1 MDATHQA
8 RRTLGIAVL
17 LAAVTLAAY
26 WPALN
31 GDFIRLDDGAYV
43 VRNPQVRA
51 GLTWANAAWAFRTGI
66 QGNWHPLTW
75 LSHMLDVE
83 LFGLWAGG
91 HHLVNLLFHVLN
103 SLLLFLWL
111 RRATGA
117 LWRSAVVGALFALHP
132 LHVESVAWVS
142 ERKDVLSTFFFL
154 LMLWAYLRYAG
165 VPSNRRVAAA
175 LEPALPTTPA
185 SPAPARVLS
194 PGTPHPAAWYSLTLL
209 LFVLGLLSKPMLVT
223 APFVLLL
230 LDWWPLERAFGLRR
244 LLWEKVPMFCLS
256 LASSVV
262 TYRVQSQAHTTWLHL
277 PAGVR
282 LANAVASYV
291 KYLAKT
297 FWPTHLAVFYPHPDL
312 AYPKSH
318 QWPGWQIG
326 LAAALLLALS
336 VCALARARRAPW
348 LAVGWFWYLGT
359 LVPVIGLVQVGLQGM
374 ADRYTYIP
382 LIGVFL
388 AAVWGV
394 AELAGRLGPASPAA
408 GGQPR
413 LAGRRVAAALA
424 ALALL
429 ACAGLTR
436 KQAGYWRTN
445 LGLFEHALAVA
456 PCNALAEFHI
466 GSELGAQG
474 QFNRAK
480 AHFEAAVEAD
490 PTFAQPYFSLG
501 LILDAQGKPE
511 QAVTNFLQVIKLWP
525 DWPSGYNQLAWL
537 RATHPRADMRGG
549 GEAVRLAERACELAG
564 DKAAHFFPTLAA
576 AYAEAGRFAEATRTA
591 ERAHAL
597 ALAAGDKE
605 TAQAAEA
612 QLAFY
617 RQQRP
622 FRDPQR

>member
-1 MDATHQA
+1 MA
-8 RRTLGIAVL
+8 RTDHSRAALGIALL
-17 LAAVTLAAY
+17 LAVVTLAAY

-31 GDFIRLDDGAYV
+31 SEFIRLDDGAYV
-43 VRNPQVRA
+43 VRNPQVRE
-51 GLTWANAAWAFRTGI
+51 GLTWGNAAWAFRTGI

-165 VPSNRRVAAA
+165 ARA
-175 LEPALPTTPA
+175 T
-185 SPAPARVLS
+185 SPP
-194 PGTPHPAAWYSLTLL
+194 TPHPALWYSLTLL

-230 LDWWPLERAFGLRR
+230 LDRWPLERAVGLRR
-244 LLWEKVPMFCLS
+244 LLWEKAPMFCLS
-256 LASSVV
+256 LVSSLV
-262 TYRVQSQAHTTWLHL
+262 TYRVQSEARTTVLRL
-277 PAGVR
+277 PIGVR
-282 LANAVASYV
+282 LDNAVVSYA

-297 FWPTHLAVFYPHPDL
+297 FWPAHLAVYYPHPDL

-326 LAAALLLALS
+326 LAAALLLAMS
-336 VCALARARRAPW
+336 VCALARRRRAPW

-382 LIGVFL
+382 LIGVFI
-388 AAVWGV
+388 AAVWGA
-394 AELAGRLGPASPAA
+394 AELAGRLTPQSPAA
-408 GGQPR
+408 DGQSR
-413 LAGRRVAAALA
+413 LAGRRVAAVLA
-424 ALALL
+424 ALALV
-429 ACAGLTR
+429 ACAGITR
-436 KQAGYWRTN
+436 KQTGYWRTN
-445 LGLFEHALAVA
+445 LRLFQHALEVT
-456 PCNALAEFHI
+456 PRNALAQFHV
-466 GSELGAQG
+466 GSELGFQG
-474 QFNRAK
+474 QFALAK

-490 PTFAQPYFSLG
+490 PTFVQPYFSLG

-511 QAVTNFLQVIKLWP
+511 QAVTNFLQVIKLSP
-525 DWPSGYNQLAWL
+525 DWPAGYNQLAWL
-537 RATHPRADMRGG
+537 RATHPRAEIRDGP
-549 GEAVRLAERACELAG
+549 EAVRLAQRAYELSGGKVARFS
-564 DKAAHFFPTLAA
+564 ATLAA
-576 AYAEAGRFAEATRTA
+576 AYAEAGRFPEATNAA
-591 ERAHAL
+591 ERARAM

-612 QLAFY
+612 QLACY
-617 RQQRP
+617 RKQQP
-622 FRDPQR
+622 FRDTQQ